1 MYCKQCRS
9 AYGQLAVN
17 KVAIAR
23 TSTFYSYSKGPFVIG
38 SENFRHSSL
47 VAHAQSKG
55 HSVAIEHVKHRTAPC
70 GTSSAEM
77 ALQKMNESVFSKLT
91 NLFRNAHSICVNS
104 RPFKDYVWM
113 SSLDVMKGV
122 EVGET
127 YRNDKACRQ
136 FITAISEVERERL
149 QNETSDN
156 KFISIVS
163 DGSTDVSVIENEI
176 VYIRS
181 AREGNV
187 KIYFCSLEEVK
198 KADAAG
204 IYNAI
209 THSVSEA
216 MGPESLGKVVGFAA
230 DGASV
235 NTGKSNGVIV
245 KLRENLSPSIVMI
258 KCLVHRLELAFKE
271 AVKCKAHDCL
281 MTLLGELY
289 KMYHKSPLQRTNLK
303 RHLKLWA
310 QLQLCHLGS
319 EGRDGFP
326 TP

>member
-1 MYCKQCRS
+1 MPPGRLRRSRRHGQIKNGDSNRDSTTTSKDYGHFRVLGKRNLVVGFYMTKQKMYCKQCRS

-104 RPFKDYVWM
+104 RSFKDYVWM

-136 FITAISEVERERL
+136 FITAISQVERERL

-156 KFISIVS
+156 KFISI
-163 DGSTDVSVIENEI
+163 I
-176 VYIRS
+176 
-181 AREGNV
+181 
-187 KIYFCSLEEVK
+187 
-198 KADAAG
+198 KATP
-204 IYNAI
+204 N
-209 THSVSEA
+209 HRF
-216 MGPESLGKVVGFAA
+216 GPKAKA
-230 DGASV
+230 
-235 NTGKSNGVIV
+235 
-245 KLRENLSPSIVMI
+245 LSQ
-258 KCLVHRLELAFKE
+258 
-271 AVKCKAHDCL
+271 L
-281 MTLLGELY
+281 MTS
-289 KMYHKSPLQRTNLK
+289 KSVVFYDHFLQDILATLSS
-303 RHLKLWA
+303 LSI
-310 QLQLCHLGS
+310 QLQQRDSSIYTCHEQLKVTITS
-319 EGRDGFP
+319 LQKLE
-326 TP
+326 TILW

>member
-1 MYCKQCRS
+1 
-9 AYGQLAVN
+9 
-17 KVAIAR
+17 
-23 TSTFYSYSKGPFVIG
+23 
-38 SENFRHSSL
+38 
-47 VAHAQSKG
+47 
-55 HSVAIEHVKHRTAPC
+55 
-70 GTSSAEM
+70 
-77 ALQKMNESVFSKLT
+77 
-91 NLFRNAHSICVNS
+91 
-104 RPFKDYVWM
+104 M

-271 AVKCKAHDCL
+271 AVKCKAHDSL

-303 RHLKLWA
+303 KAFETLGTAPVMPLRIGGTRWLSHTLRAIQSLWKSYSAIKLHLNQIKATPNHRFGPKAKALSQLMTSKSVVFYGHFLQDILA
-310 QLQLCHLGS
+310 TLSNLSLQLQQRDSSIYTCHEQLKVTITS
-319 EGRDGFP
+319 LQKLE
-326 TP
+326 TILW

>member
-1 MYCKQCRS
+1 
-9 AYGQLAVN
+9 
-17 KVAIAR
+17 
-23 TSTFYSYSKGPFVIG
+23 
-38 SENFRHSSL
+38 
-47 VAHAQSKG
+47 
-55 HSVAIEHVKHRTAPC
+55 
-70 GTSSAEM
+70 M

-91 NLFRNAHSICVNS
+91 NLFRNAHSIRVNS

-216 MGPESLGKVVGFAA
+216 MGPESLGKV
-230 DGASV
+230 
-235 NTGKSNGVIV
+235 
-245 KLRENLSPSIVMI
+245 
-258 KCLVHRLELAFKE
+258 CLVHRLELAFKE
-271 AVKCKAHDCL
+271 AVKCKAHDSL

-303 RHLKLWA
+303 KAFETLGTAPVMPLRIGGTRWLSHTLRAIQSLWKSYSAIKLHLNQIKATPNHRFGPKAKALSQLMTSKSVVFYGHFLQDILA
-310 QLQLCHLGS
+310 TLSSLSLQLQQRDSSIYTCHEQLKVTITS
-319 EGRDGFP
+319 LQKLE
-326 TP
+326 TILW